1 MVIAKTP
8 FRISFF
14 GGGTDFPDYFEEY
27 GGKVLSTTIDK
38 YCYVNIRHLP
48 HFFDYKNEIIYSKI
62 EQVKNVSDIEHPM
75 VKNILKLFNIENLKV
90 TYDADLPARTGL
102 GTSSSFAVGLINAIC
117 KYKKIYDVKFKN
129 NLSDNVYDIKKNI
142 ADLAIYVERVMCN
155 EAGGVQDQI
164 AASFGGLSI
173 INLKKQTKK
182 SFYNI
187 DIMNFNGYEYEVE
200 KLNIGKEKIKRL
212 SNNLLLY
219 FTGIAR
225 NSFEVQKETEK
236 VIKKNN
242 DNLKIMN
249 GLVDKAYDILIKSDN
264 YIEFGKL
271 LDYTWELKRGLSK
284 GISNDYIDDIYMK
297 AKKAGAIGGKLLGAG
312 GGGFLLFYV
321 EDEKKA
327 NVENALKDF
336 MKVPFNFEEDGT
348 KIIFDNE
355 ENS

>member
-1 MVIAKTP
+1 MIIAKTP

-14 GGGTDFPDYFEEY
+14 GGGTDFPDYFEEN

-62 EQVKNVSDIEHPM
+62 EQVKNVTDIEHPM
-75 VKNILKLFNIENLKV
+75 VRNILKLFEIENMKV

-117 KYKKIYDVKFKN
+117 KYKKIFEDDKASN
-129 NLSDNVYDIKKNI
+129 IKKFI
-142 ADLAIYVERVMCN
+142 ADLAIYVERIMCN
-155 EAGGVQDQI
+155 EAGGIQDQI
-164 AASFGGLSI
+164 AASFGGLNVVSFHKQ
-173 INLKKQTKK
+173 KKKD
-182 SFYNI
+182 FNI
-187 DIMNFNGYEYEVE
+187 EGNIKNFNGYEYEVKKIDISNE
-200 KLNIGKEKIKRL
+200 KVNKL

-225 NSFEVQKETEK
+225 NSFEVQQETGK

-242 DNLKIMN
+242 DNLKLMN
-249 GLVDKAYDILIKSDN
+249 ELVDEAYNILLNSDN
-264 YIEFGKL
+264 FEEFGKL
-271 LDYTWELKRGLSK
+271 LDYTWKLKRGLSK
-284 GISNDYIDDIYMK
+284 GISNNFIDDIYEK
-297 AKKAGAIGGKLLGAG
+297 AKNAGAVGGKLLGAG

-321 EDEKKA
+321 NDDKKE
-327 NVENALKDF
+327 NVEIALKDF
-336 MKVPFNFEEDGT
+336 MKVPFSFEDTGT

-355 ENS
+355 GI